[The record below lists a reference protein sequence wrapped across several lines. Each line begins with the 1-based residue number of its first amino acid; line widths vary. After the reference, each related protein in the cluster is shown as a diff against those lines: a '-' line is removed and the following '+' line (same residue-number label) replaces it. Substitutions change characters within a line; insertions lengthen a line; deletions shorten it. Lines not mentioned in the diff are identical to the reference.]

1 MGCKI
6 RERLQDFGLGNLK
19 YKVVIYWSGKGGG
32 IIDWERGVKMIRI
45 F

>member
-1 MGCKI
+1 MGYKKK
-6 RERLQDFGLGNLK
+6 ERLQDFCLSNLK

-32 IIDWERGVKMIRI
+32 IIDWEREVKMIRI